1 MTRCLSRSATLS
13 SSVIRCTWDA
23 SRPAL
28 SASASAFR
36 LCSLRSPRSDPAA
49 AMAWNSLQN
58 NVQVRTLLARGG
70 AGREITPEGR
80 HPRGGHPRPV
90 EPRQDDLGP
99 DSRPHMPRM
108 SLGAPAS
115 RLDSQLHYGGR
126 QHGRS
131 HAFSSQKRPKA
142 PPASAA
148 GERPQPGAGCR
159 HAEISKEPLL
169 GVPLRRPR
177 RR

>member
-99 DSRPHMPRM
+99 ASTAAHATNVRRSASLPIGLPTALWRPTTRQIARIQLPKTAQ
-108 SLGAPAS
+108 GAA
-115 RLDSQLHYGGR
+115 RIRCGR
-126 QHGRS
+126 
-131 HAFSSQKRPKA
+131 A
-142 PPASAA
+142 PPARCRLQTCRDLEVAAA
-148 GERPQPGAGCR
+148 GSPSPG
-159 HAEISKEPLL
+159 
-169 GVPLRRPR
+169 PR